1 MGIERRLHPRA
12 TVRLPAELRPHP
24 KAEWQDVL
32 LLDLSAGGA
41 GVQAGTPLASGAEV
55 ALRFRLPVTGSEQQ
69 ATIEVRALMVR
80 SAAVVPPDLSRPYL
94 FGLHFLDLD
103 GEPFEIVRRHVW
115 NCVHGS

>member
-12 TVRLPAELRPHP
+12 MVRFQAELRTDPT
-24 KAEWQDVL
+24 AEWQDVL

-41 GVQAGTPLASGAEV
+41 GVQAGTPLATGAEV
-55 ALRFRLPVTGSEQQ
+55 ALRFRLPSTGSEGET
-69 ATIEVRALMVR
+69 TIEVRALMVR

-103 GEPFEIVRRHVW
+103 GEPFEVVRRFVW
-115 NCVHGS
+115 NHVHGS